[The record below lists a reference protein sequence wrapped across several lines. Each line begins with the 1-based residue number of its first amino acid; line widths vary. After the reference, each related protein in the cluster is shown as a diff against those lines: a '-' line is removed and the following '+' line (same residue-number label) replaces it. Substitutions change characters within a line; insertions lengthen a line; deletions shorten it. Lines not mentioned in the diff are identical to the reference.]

1 MEPRNLQS
9 LIEQTAALMERME
22 RRGED
27 LEQRQQILAQ
37 RIPAMVRQSA
47 DEALQALP
55 GQLQTKAQAALE
67 VSVREYDRR
76 IGELGERARTL
87 AQQIDRMEH
96 LHRHLVWKTLGAAA
110 CALLALALGGAWMV
124 RYYYDKMQE
133 NRISA
138 ELLKL
143 YNTADVA
150 PCGNAQLC
158 ANVDAKGPRFGDQRQ
173 YSPIKPRR

>member
-22 RRGED
+22 RRGEA
-27 LEQRQQILAQ
+27 LEQRQQTLAQ
-37 RIPAMVRQSA
+37 RIPAVIRQSA

-55 GQLQTKAQAALE
+55 GQLQAKAQTALD

-87 AQQIDRMEH
+87 AQQIDRMEQ
-96 LHRHLVWKTLGAAA
+96 LHRHLVWKTLGAAT
-110 CALLALALGGAWMV
+110 CALLALGLGGTWMA
-124 RYYYDKMQE
+124 RHYYDKMQE
-133 NRISA
+133 NRVSA

-150 PCGNAQLC
+150 PCGDAQLC
-158 ANVDAKGPRFGDQRQ
+158 ANVDTKGPRFGDQRQ
-173 YSPIKPRR
+173 YSPIKPRH